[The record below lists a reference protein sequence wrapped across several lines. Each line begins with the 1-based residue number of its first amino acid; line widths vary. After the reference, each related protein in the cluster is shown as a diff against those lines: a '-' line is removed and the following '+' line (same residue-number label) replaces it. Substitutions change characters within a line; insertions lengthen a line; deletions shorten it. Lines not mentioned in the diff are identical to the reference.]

1 MIRACSA
8 ASRRAGV
15 AVLATALLLGAS
27 AAVQAQDE
35 IVARGNAAYQEG
47 DFAAAVEAYQAVLES
62 GYRSAG
68 LEYNLANA
76 YFKTG
81 ELGRALLH
89 WERAQELAPGDQ
101 DIQANLD
108 LARSLTVDAVE
119 PLPRFWLLSVV
130 DWWIG
135 LLPAGWLRG
144 IVAFGWLA
152 VSGGIVLRILS
163 RAMWAPTIG
172 TSLVAVGGLL
182 LLLFAP
188 VMLIRE
194 TGVGLP
200 EEAIILAD
208 AVRVQSAPS
217 AEDNLTLFEIH
228 EGTKV
233 RVDQRTAEWLEV
245 VLEDGKV
252 GWVPAGVL
260 EVI

>member
-1 MIRACSA
+1 MS
-8 ASRRAGV
+8 
-15 AVLATALLLGAS
+15 GAS
-27 AAVQAQDE
+27 ASVRRFTGLGLVALAALGFTAGAALAQDE

-47 DFAAAVEAYQAVLES
+47 DFAAALEAYEAVLES
-62 GYRSAG
+62 GYRSPG

-81 ELGRALLH
+81 DLGRAILH
-89 WERAQELAPGDQ
+89 WERARELAPGDE

-119 PLPRFWLLSVV
+119 PLPRFWLFSVV

-144 IVAFGWLA
+144 IVALGWLA
-152 VSGGIVLRILS
+152 ASGGVVLRILS
-163 RAMWAPTIG
+163 RAMWAPTAG
-172 TSLVAVGGLL
+172 RSLVVVGSLL

-200 EEAIILAD
+200 EEGIVLAD
-208 AVRVQSAPS
+208 AVQVRSAPS
-217 AEDNLTLFEIH
+217 AEDDLTLFEIH

-233 RVDQRTAEWLEV
+233 RIDQRTAEWLEV

>member
-1 MIRACSA
+1 MRPTA
-8 ASRRAGV
+8 AAARYGV
-15 AVLATALLLGAS
+15 MAIATLILFLPS
-27 AAVQAQDE
+27 SVAVQAQDE

-47 DFAAAVEAYQAVLES
+47 DFAAAVEAYEAVLES

-81 ELGRALLH
+81 ELGRAILH
-89 WERAQELAPGDQ
+89 WERALELAPGDE

-119 PLPRFWLLSVV
+119 PLPRFWLFSVM

-144 IVAFGWLA
+144 IVAVGWLA
-152 VSGGIVLRILS
+152 VSGGVILRVLG
-163 RAMWAPTIG
+163 RAVWVPTVG
-172 TSLVAVGGLL
+172 RSLIAVGSLI

-188 VMLIRE
+188 VMTIRE
-194 TGVGLP
+194 TGLGLP
-200 EEAIILAD
+200 EEAIILAG
-208 AVRVQSAPS
+208 AVQVRSAPS
-217 AEDNLTLFEIH
+217 AEDDLTLFEIH

-252 GWVPAGVL
+252 GWVPVGVL

>member
-1 MIRACSA
+1 MRPTA
-8 ASRRAGV
+8 AAARCGV
-15 AVLATALLLGAS
+15 MAIATLILFLPS
-27 AAVQAQDE
+27 SVAVQAQDE

-47 DFAAAVEAYQAVLES
+47 DFAAAVEAYEAVLES

-81 ELGRALLH
+81 ELGRAILH
-89 WERAQELAPGDQ
+89 WERALELAPGDE

-119 PLPRFWLLSVV
+119 PLPRFWLFSVM

-144 IVAFGWLA
+144 IVAVGWLA
-152 VSGGIVLRILS
+152 VSGGVILRVLG
-163 RAMWAPTIG
+163 RAVWVPTVG
-172 TSLVAVGGLL
+172 RSLIAVGSLI

-188 VMLIRE
+188 VMTIRE
-194 TGVGLP
+194 TGLGLP
-200 EEAIILAD
+200 EEAIILAG
-208 AVRVQSAPS
+208 AVQVRSAPS
-217 AEDNLTLFEIH
+217 AEDDLTLFEIH

-252 GWVPAGVL
+252 GWVPVGVL

>member
-1 MIRACSA
+1 MNKGAGSVHRFA
-8 ASRRAGV
+8 ALGFFALFVLVVTAGTV
-15 AVLATALLLGAS
+15 AG
-27 AAVQAQDE
+27 QDE

-47 DFAAAVEAYQAVLES
+47 DFAAAVEAYEAVLES

-76 YFKTG
+76 YFKDG
-81 ELGRALLH
+81 SLGRAILH
-89 WERAQELAPGDQ
+89 WERALELAPGDE

-119 PLPRFWLLSVV
+119 PLQRFWLFSVV
-130 DWWIG
+130 SWWIG

-144 IVAFGWLA
+144 LVSIGWIS
-152 VSGGIVLRILS
+152 VSAGVVLRILS
-163 RAMWAPTIG
+163 RAVWAPTAG
-172 TSLVAVGGLL
+172 RSLIVVGSLL

-188 VMLIRE
+188 AMLVRE
-194 TGVGLP
+194 TGIGLP
-200 EEAIILAD
+200 EEAVVLAD
-208 AVRVQSAPS
+208 AVQVRSAPS
-217 AEDNLTLFEIH
+217 AEDDLTLFEIH

-233 RVDQRTAEWLEV
+233 RIDQRTGEWLEV

-252 GWVPAGVL
+252 GWVPVGVV

>member
-1 MIRACSA
+1 MSPSPVAGRYA
-8 ASRRAGV
+8 AVAAFAV
-15 AVLATALLLGAS
+15 AVLLVS
-27 AAVQAQDE
+27 AMAVQAQDE
-35 IVARGNAAYQEG
+35 IVAGGNAAYQEG
-47 DFAAAVEAYQAVLES
+47 DFGAAVEAYEAVLVS

-81 ELGRALLH
+81 ELGRAILH
-89 WERAQELAPGDQ
+89 WERAKELAPGDE
-101 DIQANLD
+101 DVQANLD

-119 PLPRFWLLSVV
+119 PLPRFWLFSVV

-144 IVAFGWLA
+144 VVALGWLA
-152 VSGGIVLRILS
+152 VSGGVVLRILS
-163 RAMWAPTIG
+163 RAMWAPTAG
-172 TSLVAVGGLL
+172 RSLVAVGSLI

-188 VMLIRE
+188 VMLVRE
-194 TGVGLP
+194 TGAGLP

-208 AVRVQSAPS
+208 AVQVRSAPS
-217 AEDNLTLFEIH
+217 AEDDLTLFEIH

-233 RVDQRTAEWLEV
+233 RVDQRTAGWLEV

-252 GWVPAGVL
+252 GWVSAGVL